1 MFFSELGHLGD
12 GLALLT
18 PIFTGNKVT
27 AHNTAQL
34 QINETSCIKY
44 EKNHLII
51 TNAPLL
57 FIMMAGF
64 LLERQFIPPAIH

>member
-44 EKNHLII
+44 EK
-51 TNAPLL
+51 
-57 FIMMAGF
+57 FIS
-64 LLERQFIPPAIH
+64 